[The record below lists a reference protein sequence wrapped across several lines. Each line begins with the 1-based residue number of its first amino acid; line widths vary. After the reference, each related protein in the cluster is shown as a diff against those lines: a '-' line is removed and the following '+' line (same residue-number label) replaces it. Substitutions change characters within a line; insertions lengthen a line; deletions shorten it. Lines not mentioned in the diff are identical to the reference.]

1 MFYCCL
7 AIIKIQLFI
16 EKLLFLPHYFGVG
29 NFSQQSFGNDFKQA
43 LTPSDYQEITKFSV
57 SLNIESQKEGIKI
70 AYFEVIISF
79 STYKTIIT
87 HHKNRNYP
95 HKMQV
100 SCIFAS
106 ELKQRA
112 L

>member
-1 MFYCCL
+1 MRVKNL
-7 AIIKIQLFI
+7 ISHHKTQL
-16 EKLLFLPHYFGVG
+16 
-29 NFSQQSFGNDFKQA
+29 SFGNDFGQA
-43 LTPSDYQEITKFSV
+43 SIPLRLSGSYEVFSI
-57 SLNIESQKEGIKI
+57 SHIESQKEGIKI
-70 AYFEVIISF
+70 TYFEVIISF

-87 HHKNRNYP
+87 HHKNKNYP

>member
-1 MFYCCL
+1 MRVKNL
-7 AIIKIQLFI
+7 ISHHKTQL
-16 EKLLFLPHYFGVG
+16 
-29 NFSQQSFGNDFKQA
+29 SFGNDFGQA
-43 LTPSDYQEITKFSV
+43 LIPSDYQEVTKFSYIV
-57 SLNIESQKEGIKI
+57 SQKEGIKI

-87 HHKNRNYP
+87 HHKNKNYP
-95 HKMQV
+95 HKRQV

>member
-1 MFYCCL
+1 M
-7 AIIKIQLFI
+7 
-16 EKLLFLPHYFGVG
+16 
-29 NFSQQSFGNDFKQA
+29 
-43 LTPSDYQEITKFSV
+43 
-57 SLNIESQKEGIKI
+57 SQKEGIKI

-87 HHKNRNYP
+87 HHKNKNYP

>member
-1 MFYCCL
+1 MILNKPYPL
-7 AIIKIQLFI
+7 RLS
-16 EKLLFLPHYFGVG
+16 G
-29 NFSQQSFGNDFKQA
+29 NYEVFSIS
-43 LTPSDYQEITKFSV
+43 Y
-57 SLNIESQKEGIKI
+57 IESLKEGIKI

-79 STYKTIIT
+79 STYKTIIA
-87 HHKNRNYP
+87 HHKNKNYP

>member
-1 MFYCCL
+1 MRVKNL
-7 AIIKIQLFI
+7 ISHHKT
-16 EKLLFLPHYFGVG
+16 
-29 NFSQQSFGNDFKQA
+29 QQSFGNDFKQA